1 MSTQQI
7 LVERFLHSW
16 SVGLEEFCVTVEKV
30 FTDTTIWENVGYS
43 TTTGAAEAVEHL
55 RKSAGRLGWT
65 RVDAAVLVIAPAGD
79 QVVTERVDH
88 HLDADGQVLFSIRC
102 ASVFDLSEDRITAI
116 REYFDTA
123 PLVAA
128 GAAGCIGE

>member
-1 MSTQQI
+1 M
-7 LVERFLHSW
+7 
-16 SVGLEEFCVTVEKV
+16 
-30 FTDTTIWENVGYS
+30 FTDATIWENVGYS

-55 RKSAGRLGWT
+55 RESARRLGWT

-88 HLDADGQVLFSIRC
+88 HLDADGQVLFSIRS
-102 ASVFDLSEDRITAI
+102 ASLFDLSEDRITAI

-128 GAAGCIGE
+128 GAAG